1 MFCHNC
7 GTELEEG
14 SVFCPECG
22 TRQFDEPAP
31 DNTQHSQ
38 AEPVS
43 IGAVE
48 IEDTVSEDSSRR
60 FLITVILIIVLGIA
74 LGAGGFFLYQKMSSP
89 SSGKAEISAEKDTEK
104 DSSSKQE
111 ADKSGKTEAEGR
123 KEADA
128 DNGNAD
134 DKSIEEE
141 TAPKEVTYIHEYTVV
156 QGMRTWSDAK
166 TYCEAQGGHLATAVS
181 QDEYNQIIAKANE
194 TGCVVL
200 WIGGQRL
207 QDNSFGWVTGE
218 DFTFSA
224 WAAGE
229 PNNDGGTENCLG
241 LMKVNG
247 NWSMYDMPND
257 VSAYYSSSKTG
268 FIMEKDIAQ

>member
-14 SVFCPECG
+14 SAFCPECG
-22 TRQFDEPAP
+22 GLQDEPSSSRP
-31 DNTQHSQ
+31 LESK
-38 AEPVS
+38 
-43 IGAVE
+43 
-48 IEDTVSEDSSRR
+48 DTVSEGSSRR
-60 FLITVILIIVLGIA
+60 FLIVIILIVILGIA
-74 LGAGGFFLYQKMSSP
+74 LGAGGFLLYQKMSSP
-89 SSGKAEISAEKDTEK
+89 SPGKAETAAGKDA
-104 DSSSKQE
+104 SSSQNS
-111 ADKSGKTEAEGR
+111 DKSGKDETAST
-123 KEADA
+123 KEADTDDGKA
-128 DNGNAD
+128 DE
-134 DKSIEEE
+134 KSTEEE
-141 TAPKEVTYIHEYTVV
+141 TPAPKEVTYIHEYTVV

-181 QDEYNQIIAKANE
+181 QDEYNQILAKANE
-194 TGCVVL
+194 NGCVVL

-207 QDNSFGWVTGE
+207 QDGSFGWVTGE
-218 DFTFSA
+218 EFAFSA

-229 PNNDGGTENCLG
+229 PNNDGGSENCLG

-257 VSAYYSSSKTG
+257 ISAYYSSSKVG

>member
-14 SVFCPECG
+14 SAFCPECG
-22 TRQFDEPAP
+22 TPQFDDPAP
-31 DNTQHSQ
+31 DHVHGGLQD
-38 AEPVS
+38 EPS
-43 IGAVE
+43 SSRPLE
-48 IEDTVSEDSSRR
+48 SKDTVSEGSSRR
-60 FLITVILIIVLGIA
+60 FLIVIILIVILGIA
-74 LGAGGFFLYQKMSSP
+74 LGAGGFLLYQKMSSP
-89 SSGKAEISAEKDTEK
+89 SPGKAETAAGKDA
-104 DSSSKQE
+104 SSSQNS
-111 ADKSGKTEAEGR
+111 DKSGKDETAST
-123 KEADA
+123 KEADTDDGKA
-128 DNGNAD
+128 DE
-134 DKSIEEE
+134 KSTEEE
-141 TAPKEVTYIHEYTVV
+141 TPAPKEVTYIHEYTVV

-181 QDEYNQIIAKANE
+181 QDEYNQILAKANE
-194 TGCVVL
+194 NGCVVL

-207 QDNSFGWVTGE
+207 QDGSFGWVTGE
-218 DFTFSA
+218 EFAFSA

-229 PNNDGGTENCLG
+229 PNNDGGSENCLG

-257 VSAYYSSSKTG
+257 ISAYYSSSKVG